1 MGTPYA
7 LGDLAQFSEAK
18 PPAGPL
24 PGVQELCSVAL
35 DGYAPAF
42 GWLGVSR
49 IMALGD
55 LTRFSEA
62 ESLVDPLPGVQE
74 LCSVALDGQF
84 PKEQA
89 FMPLDWVNLVVL
101 WFPYYPV
108 YHPSHF
114 HLHLFSN
121 KRLAV

>member
-49 IMALGD
+49 MMVP
-55 LTRFSEA
+55 LTSFTKKQNWHHEWMPA
-62 ESLVDPLPGVQE
+62 AFIIIGV
-74 LCSVALDGQF
+74 
-84 PKEQA
+84 K
-89 FMPLDWVNLVVL
+89 
-101 WFPYYPV
+101 
-108 YHPSHF
+108 
-114 HLHLFSN
+114 LHSITAAMISSGITTRTKVFA
-121 KRLAV
+121 R